1 MNVNDSIRLIQEAVR
16 DDLEACGAAIRGDD
30 KAQATAALERGIAK
44 LDMALDRLGA
54 VSNPE

>member
-16 DDLEACGAAIRGDD
+16 EDLETCGTALRGDQKD
-30 KAQATAALERGIAK
+30 QATAALERAIAK